1 MKLKKI
7 NLNSI
12 LLVGACAVAL
22 AANASAVSNS
32 EQTPSAEVQV
42 AKAQVAEVQ
51 VTDAKTESAA
61 GYDLAIAKEGKDV
74 YNTFCVRC
82 HGPNMVNPGTI
93 TYDLRKFPHA
103 EKERFLNSVTN
114 GKKQMPPWGHI
125 LTKEEINSI
134 WDYVLTKGEI

>member
-12 LLVGACAVAL
+12 LVVGAFAVAL
-22 AANASAVSNS
+22 AANASGVSNN
-32 EQTPSAEVQV
+32 EQTQRVE
-42 AKAQVAEVQ
+42 AQATGAHVAE
-51 VTDAKTESAA
+51 AKTESATE
-61 GYDLAIAKEGKDV
+61 YDLAIAKEGKDV

-93 TYDLRKFPHA
+93 TYDLRKFPHD
-103 EKERFLNSVTN
+103 EKDRFLNSVTN
-114 GKKQMPPWGHI
+114 GKRQMPPWGHI